1 MPKPI
6 RTRVRMGNASK
17 EFRDRQRQPSNS
29 PNPDNV
35 KENNDIAF
43 TATLFLDITATIKG
57 GEW

>member
-1 MPKPI
+1 
-6 RTRVRMGNASK
+6 MGNASK
-17 EFRDRQRQPSNS
+17 DFRDRQRQPSNS